1 MIRIT
6 MSRDR
11 DGEHFDQ
18 GSRQEAPLEALRV
31 LVQAELGFGAEIT
44 EASGSRLVVVTR
56 VLACVDTTIFEGT
69 PEEMEALNQT
79 AYYYLAA
86 CQEQDTVMEGVLAD
100 LARLPNNAGG
110 NPLIISMA
118 APMLMGRNRLALAS
132 MRAMGIADEHDLAA
146 GMLMGLGDLFSAFQL
161 MEENPGMSLA
171 AVSAA
176 VSPAVAA

>member
-18 GSRQEAPLEALRV
+18 GSRQETPMEALRV
-31 LVQAELGFGAEIT
+31 LVQAELAYGGEIT
-44 EASGSRLVVVTR
+44 EASGTRLVVVAR

-69 PEEMEALNQT
+69 AAEMTALNQT

-86 CQEQDTVMEGVLAD
+86 CQEHDTVMEGVLAD

-118 APMLMGRNRLALAS
+118 APMLMGRNRLAYAS
-132 MRAMGIADEHDLAA
+132 MRALGITDEHDVAA
-146 GMLMGLGDLFSAFQL
+146 GMLLGLGDFFSALEL

-171 AVSAA
+171 DVSQA
-176 VSPAVAA
+176 VSPAMAA